1 MPNGGWKNGNQTI
14 RGKDGIKEVYECNRK
29 SVLFRQV
36 SIVKIIV
43 LNYSVVNPQLIV
55 SFTSYPARIHA
66 VPKVLESLYAQ
77 TMQPNK
83 ILFWLA
89 EGQFPNREADL
100 PQQLVDDAA
109 AGKFELRWC
118 DDLGSHKK
126 YFYAMQEFPDDIIV
140 TVDDDII
147 YHPHTIQTLYR
158 SYLKF
163 PQAVSTIETTLC
175 LFDDDGELLP
185 YSLWPY
191 PFVKMIGKPTMQLAA
206 IGKGGV
212 LYPPHLLD
220 ARVFD
225 KKSMLKLCTSSHIPS
240 GDDLWL
246 KMHEAFCDT
255 PVVLASKDI
264 MHQDIAETKTS
275 ALWITKPVSF
285 KTNLINVI
293 RKHYEK
299 DGEDVVLHCLQQTV
313 GEQISNKEE
322 IWDEEMLIHR
332 VRTLLNS
339 YNRYKTINNKDEA
352 NGIIQ
357 DLKRL
362 FSLTQEI
369 EEWAKRSQLVEV
381 RSVFDYGWGLRARLW
396 GDFRQMPDYLQ
407 MQSNWKEFFAI
418 YPNVDNVYLN
428 GYRFFLNDM
437 KGFLDEMEQQGC
449 PVEEISAFREAV
461 NAGWKDVPWLVL
473 FKEKGR
479 RLKRV
484 VDLLKKK
491 V

>member
-1 MPNGGWKNGNQTI
+1 M
-14 RGKDGIKEVYECNRK
+14 Y
-29 SVLFRQV
+29 
-36 SIVKIIV
+36 
-43 LNYSVVNPQLIV
+43 PQLIV

-89 EGQFPNREADL
+89 EEQFPHREADL
-100 PQQLVDDAA
+100 PQQLVDDAM
-109 AGKFELRWC
+109 AGKFDLRWC

-163 PQAVSTIETTLC
+163 PQAVSALRTALC

-185 YSLWPY
+185 YSLWPSNY
-191 PFVKMIGKPTMQLAA
+191 KKVIGRPTMQLTA
-206 IGKGGV
+206 IGAGGII
-212 LYPPHLLD
+212 YPPHVLD

-225 KKSMLKLCTSSHIPS
+225 KKLMLKLCTSNHIPS

-246 KMHEAFCDT
+246 KMHETLCST

-264 MHQDIAETKTS
+264 LHQDIVETQSS
-275 ALWITKPVSF
+275 ALWITKPFSF
-285 KTNLINVI
+285 KTNLIHAI

-299 DGEDVVLHCLQQTV
+299 DGEDVILHCLQQTV
-313 GEQISNKEE
+313 GEQISYNEE
-322 IWDEEMLIHR
+322 IWDEEMLINR

-339 YNRYKTINNKDEA
+339 FNRYKTINNKEEA
-352 NGIIQ
+352 NSIIQ

-362 FSLTQEI
+362 FSLTPEI
-369 EEWAKRSQLVEV
+369 EVWAKRSQLVEV
-381 RSVFDYGWGLRARLW
+381 RSVYDYGWGLRTQIW
-396 GDFRQMPDYLQ
+396 NKFRQVPDYLQ
-407 MQSNWKEFFAI
+407 MQSNWKEFFFMHPSCNKI
-418 YPNVDNVYLN
+418 YLD
-428 GYRFFLNDM
+428 GYRIFLNNM
-437 KGFLDEMEQQGC
+437 KEFLDEMEQQGC
-449 PVEEISAFREAV
+449 PVEEIFAFRDAV

-473 FKEKGR
+473 LKEKGR
-479 RLKRV
+479 RLKRRV
-484 VDLLKKK
+484 RQLCFQGSSSKKMNRN
-491 V
+491 

>member
-1 MPNGGWKNGNQTI
+1 MEAICNTDELRRRYDGNEGHP
-14 RGKDGIKEVYECNRK
+14 R
-29 SVLFRQV
+29 
-36 SIVKIIV
+36 
-43 LNYSVVNPQLIV
+43 LIV

-77 TMQPNK
+77 TMQLDK

-89 EGQFPNREADL
+89 EEQFPNREEDL
-100 PQQLVDDAA
+100 PQKLVDDAM

-140 TVDDDII
+140 TVDDDTI
-147 YHPHTIQTLYR
+147 YHPRTIHALYHSR
-158 SYLKF
+158 LKF
-163 PQAVSTIETTLC
+163 PRAVSAIETTLC

-191 PFVKMIGKPTMQLAA
+191 PFVKMVGKPTMQLAA

-246 KMHEAFCDT
+246 KMHEALCGT

-264 MHQDIAETKTS
+264 LHQDIAETQSS
-275 ALWITKPVSF
+275 ALWITKPFSF
-285 KTNLINVI
+285 KTNLIHTI
-293 RKHYEK
+293 REHYEK
-299 DGEDVVLHCLQQTV
+299 DGEDVILHCLQQTV
-313 GEQISNKEE
+313 GEQISNNED

-339 YNRYKTINNKDEA
+339 YNRYKTHNNEDEA
-352 NGIIQ
+352 NSIIQ

-362 FSLTQEI
+362 FGLTPEI
-369 EEWAKRSQLVEV
+369 EAWAKRSREVEV
-381 RSVFDYGWGLRARLW
+381 RSVFDYGWGLRARL
-396 GDFRQMPDYLQ
+396 GGEFRQTPDYLQ
-407 MQSNWKEFFAI
+407 MQSNWKEFFAKHPDCKTI
-418 YPNVDNVYLN
+418 YLY
-428 GYRFFLNDM
+428 GYRSFLNDM
-437 KGFLDEMEQQGC
+437 KGFLDEMGQQGY
-449 PVEEISAFREAV
+449 PVEEVATFREAIH
-461 NAGWKDVPWLVL
+461 AGWKGVPLLVL
-473 FKEKGR
+473 LKEKGR
-479 RLKRV
+479 RLNCKVDSLRKRV
-484 VDLLKKK
+484 ARFF
-491 V
+491 